1 MVHTEKMASTV
12 VSLLGVTSMLQ
23 TKLGITRVIKA
34 SIKQWFMGTACE
46 TRIWSVALCGSV
58 RCGLTE
64 GKGEAKGVFRENP

>member
-12 VSLLGVTSMLQ
+12 VSLLGVTSMLH
-23 TKLGITRVIKA
+23 TKLGITRVDKA
-34 SIKQWFMGTACE
+34 SIKQFMDTACE